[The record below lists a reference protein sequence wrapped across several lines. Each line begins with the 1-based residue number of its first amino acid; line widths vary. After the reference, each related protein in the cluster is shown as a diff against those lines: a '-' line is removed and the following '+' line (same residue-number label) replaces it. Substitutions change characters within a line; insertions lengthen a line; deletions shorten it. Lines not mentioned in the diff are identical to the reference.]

1 MAGVMK
7 ELEQE
12 LARVQEYHNKL
23 EDAYVCGLLKK
34 AKKIIIKEDGAIQEM
49 INQAKESIKIME
61 KEVENGKNRLK
72 SF

>member
-1 MAGVMK
+1 MK

-12 LARVQEYHNKL
+12 LARVQSYHNKL

-34 AKKIIIKEDGAIQEM
+34 AKKIITKEDGAIQEM
-49 INQAKESIKIME
+49 IYQAKESIKIME